1 MHDISPEP
9 VAHLSQHRLLPKL
22 LACATD
28 NAVNSRVL
36 FDRTVLK
43 IQQPTDCVSVV
54 MRTSEVGREPAI
66 LCLSSQIVVRGSGQ
80 SEHSLSFPSAWYLLL
95 FLKNVQ
101 VKP

>member
-36 FDRTVLK
+36 FDRTVLE
-43 IQQPTDCVSVV
+43 IEQPTDRVSIV
-54 MRTSEVGREPAI
+54 MRTSEVSREPAASI
-66 LCLSSQIVVRGSGQ
+66 LSSQTVVRGSGQ
-80 SEHSLSFPSAWYLLL
+80 DERFLSSSTTWYLLL
-95 FLKNVQ
+95 
-101 VKP
+101 